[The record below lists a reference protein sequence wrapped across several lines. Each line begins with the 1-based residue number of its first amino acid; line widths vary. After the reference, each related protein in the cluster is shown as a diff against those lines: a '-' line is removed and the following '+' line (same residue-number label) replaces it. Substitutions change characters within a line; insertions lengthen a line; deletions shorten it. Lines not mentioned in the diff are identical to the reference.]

1 VENASGWSGQYGPE
15 FGGMDPAGRRFSGLR
30 LYSGMSVVFAI
41 DRRMSAFLRLDFLPG
56 AGIVT
61 FPQPR
66 LAYEDKFNSTMFE
79 HDPLYYGTA
88 GISFKF

>member
-1 VENASGWSGQYGPE
+1 
-15 FGGMDPAGRRFSGLR
+15 
-30 LYSGMSVVFAI
+30 
-41 DRRMSAFLRLDFLPG
+41 MSAFLRLDFLPG

>member
-1 VENASGWSGQYGPE
+1 VWGTKYQAE
-15 FGGMDPAGRRFSGLR
+15 FGGNDPAGKRFGGTR
-30 LYSGMSVVFAI
+30 LYSGMTVVFAI
-41 DRRMSAFLRLDFLPG
+41 DRRTSAFLRLDFLPG

-79 HDPLYYGTA
+79 HDPLYYGTG

>member
-1 VENASGWSGQYGPE
+1 VEHHLPERVPRREPGWQALQRHP
-15 FGGMDPAGRRFSGLR
+15 
-30 LYSGMSVVFAI
+30 SVLGH
-41 DRRMSAFLRLDFLPG
+41 DRGVRHRPPDLAFLRLDFLPG

-88 GISFKF
+88 GLSFKF

>member
-1 VENASGWSGQYGPE
+1 
-15 FGGMDPAGRRFSGLR
+15 MDPAGRRFSGLR

-79 HDPLYYGTA
+79 HDPLYYGTG